1 MFNHTDTALSNKI
14 NITVHIHRYF
24 LLLGMDL
31 ELLRTFLE
39 LNRVRHFG
47 RTAKAL
53 SITQSAVSSR
63 IKALETSLGVVLFE
77 RGRREIRLT
86 PEGNRLIR
94 HAERLI
100 AGWRGARQDV
110 SLAASSEQLVIG
122 GSLRLWDVLLQRWLH
137 NLRRNYDELAI
148 IAESQTPEILTRRLI
163 DGTLDLAVL
172 LEPAQLDIMHI
183 QEVATLELMCVSST
197 RGLRIEDALAS
208 NYVFVDW
215 GLSFGLDH
223 RRAFP
228 DAPEAKTRVSQAK
241 IAYEYISAVGGS
253 AYLPKRMVEKEIEFD
268 LLHPVIGAPIFA
280 RQAYAT
286 YPVRTTRRK
295 LIEDCL
301 TLMATT

>member
-1 MFNHTDTALSNKI
+1 
-14 NITVHIHRYF
+14 
-24 LLLGMDL
+24 MDL

-39 LNRVRHFG
+39 LHRVRHFG
-47 RTAKAL
+47 RTADAL
-53 SITQSAVSSR
+53 NLSQSAVSTR
-63 IKALETSLGVVLFE
+63 LKTLETSLGVLLFE

-86 PEGNRLIR
+86 PEGTRLVR

-110 SLAASSEQLVIG
+110 SLAGASEQLVIG

-137 NLRRNYDELAI
+137 NLRRHNESLAI
-148 IAESQTPEILTRRLI
+148 IAESQTPEVLTRRLI
-163 DGTLDLAVL
+163 DGTLDLAIL

-183 QEVATLELMCVSST
+183 QEIAALEIICVSSK
-197 RGLRIEDALAS
+197 RDLDINEALTE

-228 DAPEAKTRVSQAK
+228 DAPESKTRVSQAK

-253 AYLPKRMVEKEIEFD
+253 AYLPKRMVEKDIEFG
-268 LLHPVIGAPIFA
+268 LLHPVVEAPVFE

-286 YPVRTTRRK
+286 FPVRTSRRE
-295 LIEDCL
+295 LIDE
-301 TLMATT
+301 TLGILASS